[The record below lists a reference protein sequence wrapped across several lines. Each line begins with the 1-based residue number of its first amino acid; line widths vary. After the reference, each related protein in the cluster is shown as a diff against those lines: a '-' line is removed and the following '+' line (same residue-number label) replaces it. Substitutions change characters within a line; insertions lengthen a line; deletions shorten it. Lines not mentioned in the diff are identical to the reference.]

1 MTSSS
6 NSIAINNDNETNSS
20 VMDSMTRHN
29 ADNLNALTNSSSQF
43 GSFVSKRLSEN
54 FVIPQ
59 RLMACKTPM
68 EIAAVWAGF
77 YQTAMQDYS
86 TQTSEVTSVIQG
98 AVGDAV
104 DATQEIVDKTV
115 MKKDDKAA

>member
-1 MTSSS
+1 VTS
-6 NSIAINNDNETNSS
+6 NSNSFAINNDNETNSS

-59 RLMACKTPM
+59 HLMACKTPM
-68 EIAAVWAGF
+68 EIAAVWAEF
-77 YQTAMQDYS
+77 YHTAMQDYS
-86 TQTSEVTSVIQG
+86 TQTSEVTSMIQG

-104 DATQEIVDKTV
+104 DATQEITDKTV
-115 MKKDDKAA
+115 MKKGDKAA